1 MLSMLSVASTSSVA
15 VIKNLRRDSLE
26 SVVLSRKIVK
36 NLCCDSL
43 ESLVLSRKAF
53 NCGLLSQLFGERGF
67 RARVSPQKRKISSR
81 GIVNMAEAVEVCV
94 KAATGAPDK
103 LGDCPFSQRV
113 LLTLEEKQIP
123 YNIKLIDTSNKPD
136 WFLQIS
142 PEGKVPVLKIDDK
155 WVPDSDVITQ
165 ILEEKYPEPPLATP
179 PEKAS
184 VGSKIFSTFIGFL
197 KSKDPN
203 DGTEQALLNELRAL
217 DEHLKVHG
225 PFING
230 EKISAADISLAPK
243 LYHLKVALGH
253 FKNWSVPE
261 ELTYVQNYM
270 EALFSRESFTRTN
283 PSDVQYVIAGWF
295 PKVNP

>member
-1 MLSMLSVASTSSVA
+1 MTSILSVASTSSLA
-15 VIKNLRRDSLE
+15 VVKNLRCDSLE
-26 SVVLSRKIVK
+26 SLVLSRKIVK
-36 NLCCDSL
+36 NLRCDSL
-43 ESLVLSRKAF
+43 ESLVLSRKAV
-53 NCGLLSQLFGERGF
+53 NCGILTQLFAKRVF
-67 RARVSPQKRKISSR
+67 RSRVSLQKRKITSR
-81 GIVNMAEAVEVCV
+81 GIVSMAEALEVCV

-113 LLTLEEKQIP
+113 LLTLEEKQVP
-123 YNIKLIDTSNKPD
+123 YSVKLIDTSNKPD
-136 WFLQIS
+136 WFLEIS

-165 ILEEKYPEPPLATP
+165 ILEEKYPDPPLATP
-179 PEKAS
+179 PEKAT

-217 DEHLKVHG
+217 DEHLKDNG

-253 FKNWSVPE
+253 FKGWSVPE

-270 EALFSRESFTRTN
+270 EALFSRESFVRTN
-283 PSDVQYVIAGWF
+283 ASDLQYIIAGWF